1 MVSRPWFRWV
11 VMLMLSMIFHIMI
24 AVSYFSYATPTQVGG
39 ATAEGENGINIGLGQ
54 IGSYVDMTNQLL
66 KEESESKE
74 KPKIEPKKIIPKKP
88 IKAPVIKKV
97 PIKKKEL
104 PIKQL
109 TTTKLPP
116 AKKQGDYS
124 LAKKT
129 IKPIEKEVT
138 KAEKV
143 ITKEELKDDALVEEE
158 TEKQSLSVA
167 RVKATGSG
175 KQKSTGGFK
184 GSSQDYYTHLM
195 AWLNQYKRYP
205 IEAKKQKQTGIIHL
219 QFTMNPMGKILSKS
233 IRKSSGH
240 SLLDQ
245 SALTMLSLAEP
256 LPEPPEQLKRE
267 RLTLVIPID
276 YSLITNH

>member
-11 VMLMLSMIFHIMI
+11 VMLTLSMVFHLMI
-24 AVSYFSYATPTQVGG
+24 AVSYLSYATPTQVGG
-39 ATAEGENGINIGLGQ
+39 ATGDGESGIDIGLGQ

-66 KEESESKE
+66 KEESKSKE
-74 KPKIEPKKIIPKKP
+74 KPKDKPKKIIPKKP
-88 IKAPVIKKV
+88 IKASVIKKEV
-97 PIKKKEL
+97 IKKNEL
-104 PIKQL
+104 LTKQL
-109 TTTKLPP
+109 TTKKLPP
-116 AKKQGDYS
+116 AKKQGDYIV
-124 LAKKT
+124 AKKT
-129 IKPIEKEVT
+129 LLPIKKERIKPEKNVT
-138 KAEKV
+138 KEKLTDSELVKEKAEK
-143 ITKEELKDDALVEEE
+143 
-158 TEKQSLSVA
+158 QSSSVA
-167 RVKATGSG
+167 SIKATGSG

-184 GSSQDYYTHLM
+184 GSNQDYYTHLM

-205 IEAKKQKQTGIIHL
+205 IEAKKQKQKGIVHL
-219 QFTMNPMGKILSKS
+219 QFTINPLGKILSKS

-245 SALTMLSLAEP
+245 SALTMLALAEP

>member
-1 MVSRPWFRWV
+1 MFSPPWFRWV
-11 VMLMLSMIFHIMI
+11 VMLMLSIVFHIMI
-24 AVSYFSYATPTQVGG
+24 AVSYFSYATPTQVGS
-39 ATAEGENGINIGLGQ
+39 ATGEGKNGIDIGLGQ
-54 IGSYVDMTNQLL
+54 IGTYVDMTNQLL

-74 KPKIEPKKIIPKKP
+74 KLRKIIPKKP

-97 PIKKKEL
+97 LIKKKDT

-109 TTTKLPP
+109 TTKKLPP
-116 AKKQGDYS
+116 AKNKGDYIV
-124 LAKKT
+124 AKKT
-129 IKPIEKEVT
+129 LQPIKKEEIKPEET
-138 KAEKV
+138 
-143 ITKEELKDDALVEEE
+143 ITKEESEDKVPVTED
-158 TEKQSLSVA
+158 TEKLSLSITS
-167 RVKATGSG
+167 VKATGSG
-175 KQKSTGGFK
+175 TQKSTGGFK
-184 GSSQDYYTHLM
+184 GSNKDYYTHLM

-205 IEAKKQKQTGIIHL
+205 IEAKKQKQKGIVHL

-245 SALTMLSLAEP
+245 SALTMLALAEP

-276 YSLITNH
+276 YSLITNN

>member
-1 MVSRPWFRWV
+1 MISRPWFRWV
-11 VMLMLSMIFHIMI
+11 LMLTLSMVFHIMI

-39 ATAEGENGINIGLGQ
+39 ATGEGENGIDIGLGQ
-54 IGSYVDMTNQLL
+54 IGSYVDMTNQLF
-66 KEESESKE
+66 KEESKSKE
-74 KPKIEPKKIIPKKP
+74 KPKKIIQKKP
-88 IKAPVIKKV
+88 IKAPVIKKM
-97 PIKKKEL
+97 PIKKKDL
-104 PIKQL
+104 TTKQL
-109 TTTKLPP
+109 TTKKLPP

-124 LAKKT
+124 VAKK
-129 IKPIEKEVT
+129 KVQLIEKEV
-138 KAEKV
+138 EKPEKIIV
-143 ITKEELKDDALVEEE
+143 KEKLEDNDLVEKE
-158 TEKQSLSVA
+158 TDKQSFSVA

-184 GSSQDYYTHLM
+184 GSNKDYYSHLM

-205 IEAKKQKQTGIIHL
+205 IEAKKQKQKGIVHL

-245 SALTMLSLAEP
+245 SALAMLALAEP